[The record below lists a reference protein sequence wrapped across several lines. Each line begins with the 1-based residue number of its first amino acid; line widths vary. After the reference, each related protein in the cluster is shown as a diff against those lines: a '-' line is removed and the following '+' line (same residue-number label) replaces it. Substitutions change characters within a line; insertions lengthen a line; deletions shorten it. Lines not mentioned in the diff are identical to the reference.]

1 MIEEEVW
8 LLFTCVEMQ
17 DTKNAF
23 QGMEDDVVGGSQ
35 SLWNELRLPVIVLIE
50 ILQAAACNWILG
62 DLG

>member
-1 MIEEEVW
+1 
-8 LLFTCVEMQ
+8 MQ